1 MTFVPLL
8 LLLASGP
15 PYYSRPIDPVVDGDR
30 LRHEIAT
37 GQVEAERWSAT
48 LRLYLELGELQKA
61 PELVELLAARF
72 PDQPTFQEARMI
84 LLSFAGRHDEAIAVG
99 EGILTRHPGYPTIR
113 ANLGRVYLE
122 AKQRARG
129 VNLLLTALEQGPLRG
144 EDWKLLL
151 DGLGM
156 NGPRPEQVV
165 STLRLK
171 MAERPDLASLRYVLV
186 VALTRLGRYSEA
198 RDELTRSPSLA
209 ENPDLRRFVAH
220 TAAD

>member
-1 MTFVPLL
+1 MTFVPLI

-15 PYYSRPIDPVVDGDR
+15 PYYTRPVDPRVDGDR
-30 LRHEIAT
+30 LRHEIAI
-37 GQVEAERWSAT
+37 GRVEAEAWSAT

-61 PELVELLAARF
+61 GELVELLAETF
-72 PDQPTFQEARMI
+72 PDQPTFLEARMI

-99 EGILTRHPGYPTIR
+99 EQILRRHPEYPTIR

-129 VNLLLTALEQGPLRG
+129 VNLLLAALEQGPLRG

-171 MAERPDLASLRYVLV
+171 IAERPDLASLRYVLV
-186 VALTRLGRYSEA
+186 VALTRLGRYAEA
-198 RDELTRSPSLA
+198 HDELTHSPGLA
-209 ENPDLRRFVAH
+209 DNPDLRRFVAH
-220 TAAD
+220 TPAD